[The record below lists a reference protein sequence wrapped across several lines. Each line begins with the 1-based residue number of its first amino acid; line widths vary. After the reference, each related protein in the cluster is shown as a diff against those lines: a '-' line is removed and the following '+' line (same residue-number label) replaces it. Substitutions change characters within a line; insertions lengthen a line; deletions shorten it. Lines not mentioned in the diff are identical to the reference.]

1 MRSRTAGKMVE
12 RKAAVEHH
20 SVTLTVTQPL
30 RNNLAEKLILC
41 FDSDR
46 DLMGGNLYMAFS
58 LSHTR
63 SVSISHVRRCNYN
76 NETYLF
82 VEAPIN
88 FDNRGQ
94 TC

>member
-1 MRSRTAGKMVE
+1 MVE
-12 RKAAVEHH
+12 RKAAGKHQ

-30 RNNLAEKLILC
+30 QSSLAEKVILC

-76 NETYLF
+76 NEF

-88 FDNRGQ
+88 HVYNRGQ